1 MVQIHVTENGEKQT
15 VSGQPGTSLMESLRN
30 AGIEGIV
37 AECGGSMS
45 CASCHVFVDAEW
57 LPIAGEVSEMES
69 DMLDCTATERQG
81 GSRLSCQITLTDAMD
96 GISVTVPEEQI

>member
-1 MVQIHVTENGEKQT
+1 MIEIKVTENGQLKT
-15 VSGQPGTSLMESLRN
+15 VSGQPGISLMESLRN

-45 CASCHVFVDAEW
+45 CASCHVFLDANW
-57 LPIAGEVSEMES
+57 LTATGEVSDMES
-69 DMLDCTATERQG
+69 DMLDCTATEREA

-96 GISVTVPEEQI
+96 GLSVTVPDEQL